1 MAYFENLIS
10 IDVLNMMFLTYQ
22 QIKECQNLN
31 RTCLLI
37 FWGMMQKY
45 TSKSMIDLSLNVDRN
60 MFRDVRAVPSLSMD
74 SMHRMVIATLK
85 WSKEKQTRKQSK
97 TRLNVEKLKDA
108 NCAQDMRIKILSRL
122 GESQADDLEGE
133 WSTRYFFIRNRFIRN
148 LHVEGRNI

>member
-1 MAYFENLIS
+1 
-10 IDVLNMMFLTYQ
+10 
-22 QIKECQNLN
+22 
-31 RTCLLI
+31 
-37 FWGMMQKY
+37 MQEY

-85 WSKEKQTRKQSK
+85 WSKEKPTRKQCK

-108 NCAQDMRIKILSRL
+108 SCAQDMRIKILRRL

-133 WSTRYFFIRNRFIRN
+133 WSRYKVLSLQQQIVIISNWYMHIGVQRAYVCFKMTDFYK
-148 LHVEGRNI
+148 